1 MHRMWLCAGKLGVPG
16 VLLSEY
22 APIVTNLLSWNVSLF
37 QGTRK
42 SEIFT
47 MLAGTLW
54 PLHQRTHD
62 ATCP

>member
-1 MHRMWLCAGKLGVPG
+1 MQRMWLCAGKLGVPG

-22 APIVTNLLSWNVSLF
+22 ANIIANLLSWNVSLF

-47 MLAGTLW
+47 LPAGTVW
-54 PLHQRTHD
+54 PLHQWTHD

>member
-22 APIVTNLLSWNVSLF
+22 TNIITNLLSWNVSLF
-37 QGTRK
+37 HGTRK

-47 MLAGTLW
+47 MPAGMLW